1 MVTNVTEVHESQR
14 EPGCEPE
21 LFITFANTLKLRDDP
36 ADDHARDVQAL
47 HAWLADR
54 SLTSSR
60 MPRSAVEREMPA
72 FRGLRDLVRELVARL
87 ADGGQ
92 PTGRQLRALN
102 CVLREG
108 LHYHQLVLDPAAGDR
123 FSVSQV
129 GDDLAQARS
138 TIAGS
143 LAHYLADHD
152 RERLRICADD
162 TCRWLFVDHSPAG
175 RRRWCD
181 MRTCGN
187 RAKVARHRARARVG
201 AA

>member
-1 MVTNVTEVHESQR
+1 MTDLHESQR

-21 LFITFANTLKLRDDP
+21 LFITFANTLKLRDE
-36 ADDHARDVQAL
+36 ADTRERDVQAL
-47 HAWLADR
+47 LAWLAQR
-54 SLTSSR
+54 SLATSRTTVSH
-60 MPRSAVEREMPA
+60 VERELPA
-72 FRGLRDLVRELVARL
+72 FRELRDLIRDLVARL
-87 ADGGQ
+87 ADGRQ
-92 PTGRQLRALN
+92 PTTGQLRALN
-102 CVLREG
+102 RVLRDG
-108 LHYHQLVLDPAAGDR
+108 LHYHQLVLDPAGGDQ
-123 FSVSQV
+123 FTVSQV

-187 RAKVARHRARARVG
+187 RAKVARHRARARLG